1 MSVEMNDKKI
11 EQVSGGTSEDY
22 NTAKWMI
29 DMVFNKYAGT
39 GPRADFIA
47 EANSMLRGAVLE
59 PLEMKLLTDYIDW
72 LANQLPE

>member
-1 MSVEMNDKKI
+1 
-11 EQVSGGTSEDY
+11 
-22 NTAKWMI
+22 
-29 DMVFNKYAGT
+29 MVFNKYAGT

-59 PLEMKLLTDYIDW
+59 PLEMKLLLDYIDW